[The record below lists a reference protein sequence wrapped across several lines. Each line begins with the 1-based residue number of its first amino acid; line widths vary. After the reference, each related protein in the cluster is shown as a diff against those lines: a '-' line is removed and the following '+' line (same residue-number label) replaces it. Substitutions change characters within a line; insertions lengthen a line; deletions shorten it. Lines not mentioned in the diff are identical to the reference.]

1 MMFIVKMVK
10 NILFKVLFC
19 FFCNQIFLFDLSPYE
34 NYYSSKPTGSVKETL
49 EKISENS
56 WKISSSGKHPLFTIK
71 QESIFSIDNGN
82 VVLES
87 GFRKLD
93 ILGGLRKDHQT
104 YKVEKEGDRK
114 IIIYSFGKKKGSIEI
129 EENFYD
135 NLTLQIQ
142 TKMNF
147 LKKDQF
153 KINYFDKG
161 KVKIKAFL
169 NKRNEIIYKS
179 KPVEVFEF
187 TEQREDKRYFKF
199 LIRNDSNKETIKV
212 FQGGRG
218 FNVDWELN

>member
-1 MMFIVKMVK
+1 MFILKMVK

-71 QESIFSIDNGN
+71 QESIFSIDKGN

-87 GFRKLD
+87 GYRKLD

-212 FQGGRG
+212 LQGGRG

>member
-1 MMFIVKMVK
+1 MSITKMVK

-19 FFCNQIFLFDLSPYE
+19 FFCNQIFLFDLNPYE

-82 VVLES
+82 VILES

-104 YKVEKEGDRK
+104 YKVEKDDDQK
-114 IIIYSFGKKKGSIEI
+114 IIVYSFGKKKGSIEI

-142 TKMNF
+142 IKMNF

-161 KVKIKAFL
+161 KIKIKSFL
-169 NKRNEIIYKS
+169 NIRKEIIYKS
-179 KPVEVFEF
+179 KPVEVFEL

-199 LIRNDSNKETIKV
+199 LIQNDPYKETIKV

-218 FNVDWELN
+218 FNVDWELD

>member
-1 MMFIVKMVK
+1 MAK
-10 NILFKVLFC
+10 NIFFKILFC
-19 FFCNQIFLFDLSPYE
+19 LFCNQIFLFDLESYE

-56 WKISSSGKHPLFTIK
+56 WKISSFGKHPLFTIN
-71 QESIFSIDNGN
+71 QESIFSIDKGN
-82 VVLES
+82 VFLES
-87 GFRKLD
+87 GYRKLD

-104 YKVEKEGDRK
+104 YRVDKIGDKKVV
-114 IIIYSFGKKKGSIEI
+114 IYSFGKKKGSIEI

-142 TKMNF
+142 IKMNF
-147 LKKDQF
+147 LKNDQF

-161 KVKIKAFL
+161 KIKIKSFL
-169 NKRNEIIYKS
+169 NKRDEIIYKS

-199 LIRNDSNKETIKV
+199 LIKNDSDMETIKV

-218 FNVDWELN
+218 FNIDWELD

>member
-1 MMFIVKMVK
+1 MSFIKMVK

-19 FFCNQIFLFDLSPYE
+19 LFCNQTFLFDLNPYE

-56 WKISSSGKHPLFTIK
+56 WKISSFGKHPLFTIR
-71 QESIFSIDNGN
+71 QESIFSIENGN

-87 GFRKLD
+87 GFRNLD

-104 YKVEKEGDRK
+104 YKVKKEGDRK
-114 IIIYSFGKKKGSIEI
+114 IIIYSFGKMKGSIEI

-147 LKKDQF
+147 LKKERF

-161 KVKIKAFL
+161 KIKIKSFL
-169 NKRNEIIYKS
+169 NKREKIIYKS
-179 KPVEVFEF
+179 KAVEVFEF
-187 TEQREDKRYFKF
+187 TEKREDKRYFKF
-199 LIRNDSNKETIKV
+199 LIQNDSEKETIKV

-218 FNVDWELN
+218 FNVDWELD

>member
-1 MMFIVKMVK
+1 MVR
-10 NILFKVLFC
+10 NILFKLLFC
-19 FFCNQIFLFDLSPYE
+19 FFCNQIFLFDLNPYE
-34 NYYSSKPTGSVKETL
+34 NFYSSKPTGSVKETL

-56 WKISSSGKHPLFTIK
+56 WKISSFGKHPLFTIK
-71 QESIFSIDNGN
+71 QESIFSLDNGN

-104 YKVEKEGDRK
+104 YKVNKEGDRK

-142 TKMNF
+142 IKMNH
-147 LKKDQF
+147 LKKDQL

-161 KVKIKAFL
+161 KIKIKSFL
-169 NKRNEIIYKS
+169 NKRKEIIYKS

-199 LIRNDSNKETIKV
+199 LIQNDPGKETIKV

-218 FNVDWELN
+218 FNVDWELD

>member
-1 MMFIVKMVK
+1 MVK

-19 FFCNQIFLFDLSPYE
+19 FFCNQIFLFDLNPYE

-56 WKISSSGKHPLFTIK
+56 WKISSFGKHPLFTIR
-71 QESIFSIDNGN
+71 QESIFSIENGN

-87 GFRKLD
+87 GFRNLD

-104 YKVEKEGDRK
+104 YKVKKEGDRK

-147 LKKDQF
+147 LKKEEF

-161 KVKIKAFL
+161 KIIIKSFL
-169 NKRNEIIYKS
+169 NKREKIIYKS
-179 KPVEVFEF
+179 KAVEVFEF

-199 LIRNDSNKETIKV
+199 LIQNDSEKETIRV

-218 FNVDWELN
+218 FNVDWELD

>member
-1 MMFIVKMVK
+1 MSIIKMVR
-10 NILFKVLFC
+10 NILFKLLFC
-19 FFCNQIFLFDLSPYE
+19 FFCNQIFLFDLNPYE

-56 WKISSSGKHPLFTIK
+56 WKISSFGKHPLFTIK
-71 QESIFSIDNGN
+71 QESVFSINNGN

-104 YKVEKEGDRK
+104 YKVNKEGDRK

-142 TKMNF
+142 IKMNY
-147 LKKDQF
+147 LKKDQL

-161 KVKIKAFL
+161 KIKIKSFL
-169 NKRNEIIYKS
+169 NKRKEIIYKS

-199 LIRNDSNKETIKV
+199 LIQNNPGKETIKV

-218 FNVDWELN
+218 FNVDWELD

>member
-1 MMFIVKMVK
+1 MESIIKMVR
-10 NILFKVLFC
+10 NILFKLLFC
-19 FFCNQIFLFDLSPYE
+19 FFCNQIFLFDLNPYV

-49 EKISENS
+49 ERLSENS
-56 WKISSSGKHPLFTIK
+56 WKISSFGKHPLFTIK

-93 ILGGLRKDHQT
+93 ILGGIRKDYQT
-104 YKVEKEGDRK
+104 YKVDKEGDRK
-114 IIIYSFGKKKGSIEI
+114 MIIYSLGKKKGSIEI
-129 EENFYD
+129 GENFYD
-135 NLTLQIQ
+135 NLTLQVQI
-142 TKMNF
+142 KMNY
-147 LKKDQF
+147 LKNDEF

-161 KVKIKAFL
+161 KIKIKSFL
-169 NKRNEIIYKS
+169 NKKEEIIYKS

-199 LIRNDSNKETIKV
+199 LIRNDSDKETIKV

-218 FNVDWELN
+218 FNVDWELD

>member
-1 MMFIVKMVK
+1 MFIVKMVK

-34 NYYSSKPTGSVKETL
+34 NYYSSKPTGSVRETL

>member
-1 MMFIVKMVK
+1 MSIIKMVK

-19 FFCNQIFLFDLSPYE
+19 FFCNQIFLFDLNPYE

-56 WKISSSGKHPLFTIK
+56 WKISSFGKHPLFTIK

-87 GFRKLD
+87 GYRKLD
-93 ILGGLRKDHQT
+93 VLGGLRKDHQS

-129 EENFYD
+129 NENFYD

-147 LKKDQF
+147 LKKEEF

-161 KVKIKAFL
+161 KIKIKTFF
-169 NKRNEIIYKS
+169 NKREKIIYKS

-199 LIRNDSNKETIKV
+199 LIRNDSDKETIKV

-218 FNVDWELN
+218 FNVDWELD

>member
-1 MMFIVKMVK
+1 MFIVKMVK

-19 FFCNQIFLFDLSPYE
+19 LFCNQIFLFDLSPYE

-179 KPVEVFEF
+179 KPIEVFEF

>member
-1 MMFIVKMVK
+1 MKTAK
-10 NILFKVLFC
+10 NILFKFLFC
-19 FFCNQIFLFDLSPYE
+19 FFCCQIFLFDLSPYE
-34 NYYSSKPTGSVKETL
+34 NDYSSKPTGSVKETL

-56 WKISSSGKHPLFTIK
+56 WKISSFGKHPLFTVK

-82 VVLES
+82 VVLRS
-87 GFRKLD
+87 GFRNLD
-93 ILGGLRKDHQT
+93 ILGGLKKDYQS
-104 YKVEKEGDRK
+104 YEIK
-114 IIIYSFGKKKGSIEI
+114 IVDDKKFVIYSFGKKKHSVEI

-147 LKKDQF
+147 LKKNQF

-212 FQGGRG
+212 LQGGRG

>member
-1 MMFIVKMVK
+1 MVK
-10 NILFKVLFC
+10 NILIKVLFC
-19 FFCNQIFLFDLSPYE
+19 FFCNQIFLFDLNPYE
-34 NYYSSKPTGSVKETL
+34 NYYSSKPNGSVKETL

-56 WKISSSGKHPLFTIK
+56 WKISSFGKHPLFTIK

-93 ILGGLRKDHQT
+93 VLGGLRKDHQI

-129 EENFYD
+129 EENFFD
-135 NLTLQIQ
+135 NLTLQVQ
-142 TKMNF
+142 TKLNY
-147 LKKDQF
+147 LDKNQF

-161 KVKIKAFL
+161 KIKIKSFL
-169 NKRNEIIYKS
+169 NKKEKIIYKS

-199 LIRNDSNKETIKV
+199 LILDNSNKETIKV

-218 FNVDWELN
+218 FNIDWELD

>member
-1 MMFIVKMVK
+1 MSFIKMVK

-19 FFCNQIFLFDLSPYE
+19 LFCNQTFLFDLNPYE

-56 WKISSSGKHPLFTIK
+56 WKISSFGKHPLFTIR

-87 GFRKLD
+87 GFRNLD

-104 YKVEKEGDRK
+104 YKVKKEGDRK

-147 LKKDQF
+147 LKKEEF

-161 KVKIKAFL
+161 KIKIKSFL
-169 NKRNEIIYKS
+169 NKREKIIYKS
-179 KPVEVFEF
+179 KAVEVFEF

-199 LIRNDSNKETIKV
+199 LIQNDSDKETIRV

-218 FNVDWELN
+218 FNVDWELD

>member
-1 MMFIVKMVK
+1 MVK

-19 FFCNQIFLFDLSPYE
+19 FFCNQIFLFDLNPYE

-82 VVLES
+82 VILES

-93 ILGGLRKDHQT
+93 ILGGLRKDHRT
-104 YKVEKEGDRK
+104 YKVEKKGDQK
-114 IIIYSFGKKKGSIEI
+114 IIVYSFGKKKGSIEI

-142 TKMNF
+142 IKMNY
-147 LKKDQF
+147 LKKDEF

-161 KVKIKAFL
+161 KIKIKSFL
-169 NKRNEIIYKS
+169 NKREEIIYKS
-179 KPVEVFEF
+179 KPIEVFEF
-187 TEQREDKRYFKF
+187 TEQRKDKRYFKF
-199 LIRNDSNKETIKV
+199 LIQNDSDRETIKV

-218 FNVDWELN
+218 FNVDWELD

>member
-1 MMFIVKMVK
+1 MSFIKMVK

-19 FFCNQIFLFDLSPYE
+19 FFCNQTFLYDLNPYE

-56 WKISSSGKHPLFTIK
+56 WKISSFGKHPLFTIR

-87 GFRKLD
+87 GFRNLD

-104 YKVEKEGDRK
+104 YKVKKEGDRK

-147 LKKDQF
+147 LKKEEF

-161 KVKIKAFL
+161 KIKIKSFL
-169 NKRNEIIYKS
+169 NKREKIIYKS
-179 KPVEVFEF
+179 KAVEVFEF

-199 LIRNDSNKETIKV
+199 LIQNDSDKETIRV

-218 FNVDWELN
+218 FNVDWELD

>member
-1 MMFIVKMVK
+1 MVK

-19 FFCNQIFLFDLSPYE
+19 LFCNQTFLFDLNPYE

-56 WKISSSGKHPLFTIK
+56 WKISSFGKHPLFTIR

-87 GFRKLD
+87 GFRNLD

-104 YKVEKEGDRK
+104 YKVKKEGDRK
-114 IIIYSFGKKKGSIEI
+114 IITYSFGKKKGSIEI

-147 LKKDQF
+147 LKKEEF

-161 KVKIKAFL
+161 KIKIKSFL
-169 NKRNEIIYKS
+169 NKREKIIYKS
-179 KPVEVFEF
+179 KAVEVFEF

-199 LIRNDSNKETIKV
+199 LIQNDSEKETIRV

-218 FNVDWELN
+218 FNVDWELD

>member
-1 MMFIVKMVK
+1 MVK

-19 FFCNQIFLFDLSPYE
+19 FFCNQIFLFDLNPYE

-49 EKISENS
+49 EKISENI
-56 WKISSSGKHPLFTIK
+56 WKISSFGKHPLFTIK
-71 QESIFSIDNGN
+71 QESTFSLDNGI

-93 ILGGLRKDHQT
+93 VLGGLRKDHQT

-147 LKKDQF
+147 LKEDQF

-161 KVKIKAFL
+161 KIKIKSFL
-169 NKRNEIIYKS
+169 NKREEIIYKS
-179 KPVEVFEF
+179 KPVEVFEI

-199 LIRNDSNKETIKV
+199 MILNDSNKETIKV

-218 FNVDWELN
+218 FNVDWELD

>member
-1 MMFIVKMVK
+1 MAK
-10 NILFKVLFC
+10 NILFKFLFC
-19 FFCNQIFLFDLSPYE
+19 FFCNQIFLFDLNPYE
-34 NYYSSKPTGSVKETL
+34 NYYSSKPIGSVKETL
-49 EKISENS
+49 EKISENRWRILS
-56 WKISSSGKHPLFTIK
+56 FGKHPLFTIK

-82 VVLES
+82 VILES

-104 YKVEKEGDRK
+104 YKVKKNGDKK
-114 IIIYSFGKKKGSIEI
+114 ILIFSFGKIKDSIEI

-142 TKMNF
+142 IKMNY
-147 LKKDQF
+147 LEKEQF
-153 KINYFDKG
+153 KVNYIDKG
-161 KVKIKAFL
+161 KIKIKSFL
-169 NKRNEIIYKS
+169 NKRYQIIYKS

-199 LIRNDSNKETIKV
+199 LIKNDSTKDTIKV

-218 FNVDWELN
+218 FNIDWELD

>member
-1 MMFIVKMVK
+1 MFILKMVK

-49 EKISENS
+49 EKISINS

-212 FQGGRG
+212 LQGGRG

>member
-1 MMFIVKMVK
+1 MSIIKMVK
-10 NILFKVLFC
+10 NILFKLLFC
-19 FFCNQIFLFDLSPYE
+19 FFCNQIFLFDLNPYE

-56 WKISSSGKHPLFTIK
+56 WKISSFGKHPLFTIQ
-71 QESIFSIDNGN
+71 QESIFSVDNGN

-93 ILGGLRKDHQT
+93 VLGGLRKDHQT
-104 YKVEKEGDRK
+104 YKVEKEGNQR

-129 EENFYD
+129 QENFYD

-142 TKMNF
+142 IKMNY
-147 LKKDQF
+147 LNNDQF

-161 KVKIKAFL
+161 KIKIKSFL
-169 NKRNEIIYKS
+169 NKTEEIIYKS

-199 LIRNDSNKETIKV
+199 LIQNNPAKETIKV

-218 FNVDWELN
+218 FNVDWELD

>member
-1 MMFIVKMVK
+1 MSITKMVK

-19 FFCNQIFLFDLSPYE
+19 FFCNQIFLFDLNPYE

-93 ILGGLRKDHQT
+93 VLGGLRKDHQT
-104 YKVEKEGDRK
+104 YKVEKEGDQK
-114 IIIYSFGKKKGSIEI
+114 IIVYSFGKKKGSIEI

-142 TKMNF
+142 IKMNY
-147 LKKDQF
+147 LKKDEF

-161 KVKIKAFL
+161 KIKIKSFL
-169 NKRNEIIYKS
+169 NKKEEIIYKS

-199 LIRNDSNKETIKV
+199 LIQNDSDKETIKV

-218 FNVDWELN
+218 FNVDWELD

>member
-1 MMFIVKMVK
+1 MSFIKMAK
-10 NILFKVLFC
+10 SILFKFLFC
-19 FFCNQIFLFDLSPYE
+19 FFCNQIFLFDLNPYE
-34 NYYSSKPTGSVKETL
+34 NYYSSKPTGTVRETL

-56 WKISSSGKHPLFTIK
+56 WKISSFGKHPLFTIK
-71 QESIFSIDNGN
+71 QESIFRINNGN

-87 GFRKLD
+87 GLRKLD

-114 IIIYSFGKKKGSIEI
+114 YIIYSFGKKKGSIEI

-142 TKMNF
+142 IKMNY
-147 LKKDQF
+147 LNKDYF

-161 KVKIKAFL
+161 KIKIKSFL
-169 NKRNEIIYKS
+169 NKKEEIIYKS
-179 KPVEVFEF
+179 KPIEVFEF

-199 LIRNDSNKETIKV
+199 LIRNDSDKETIKV
-212 FQGGRG
+212 LQGGRG